1 MSWKLYNDLI
11 FSQAKGSEL
20 FDIKCTGCNTNIKRT
35 KSSIL
40 NSLSK
45 SITELYCGSGCA
57 AKTTLKKKRPVISN
71 CAQCGKQIS
80 TYLTTYNKSKTKR
93 FFCSKSCAATYNNTC
108 KQHGTRVSKLER
120 WLQEKLRVLYP
131 DLEIHYNRKDAIN
144 SELDIFI
151 PKLKLAF
158 ELNGIFHY
166 EPIYGEKLLEKS
178 QNNDRR
184 KMQACHER
192 CIELCVIDTSSQKY
206 FKESTSSI
214 FLDIITKII
223 NMKRDV

>member
-1 MSWKLYNDLI
+1 MSQPVYNNLS
-11 FSQAKGSEL
+11 FKQAKGSVL
-20 FDIKCTGCNTNIKRT
+20 FDLICTGCNKDIKRT
-35 KSSIL
+35 KNSIL

-45 SITELYCGSGCA
+45 GISELYCSSGCA
-57 AKTTLKKKRPVISN
+57 AKTTSKKKRPVISN
-71 CAQCGKQIS
+71 CVQCGKQVS

-93 FFCSKSCAATYNNTC
+93 FFCNKSCAATYNNTC
-108 KQHGTRVSKLER
+108 KQHGTRVSKLEK
-120 WLQEKLRVLYP
+120 WLQDKLTVLYP
-131 DLEIHYNRKDAIN
+131 NLEIHYNRKDAIN

-151 PKLKLAF
+151 PKFKLAF

-166 EPIYGEKLLEKS
+166 EPIHGKRLLERS
-178 QNNDRR
+178 QNNDQR

-192 CIELCVIDTSSQKY
+192 NIELCVIDTSSQKY
-206 FKESTSSI
+206 FKESTSNI